1 MRTDAAPA
9 ILRILGGLGI
19 NRSQPHPNLLFVWA
33 AQVAALYFDAAIRM
47 LCSTEQASTFLRQFE
62 AVTRIETLQL
72 RRMLKRVGSEG
83 EVRLAVRA
91 LKSWLKKRD
100 LLLEVK

>member
-1 MRTDAAPA
+1 VITGHSGREMPNFA
-9 ILRILGGLGI
+9 IDPPVYTTQRL
-19 NRSQPHPNLLFVWA
+19 
-33 AQVAALYFDAAIRM
+33 
-47 LCSTEQASTFLRQFE
+47 LCSTEQASTFLRQLE

-91 LKSWLKKRD
+91 LKSWLKK
-100 LLLEVK
+100 LLEVK

>member
-1 MRTDAAPA
+1 LRRSRYGVGRRDDPA
-9 ILRILGGLGI
+9 
-19 NRSQPHPNLLFVWA
+19 
-33 AQVAALYFDAAIRM
+33 
-47 LCSTEQASTFLRQFE
+47 ASTLLRQFE

-72 RRMLKRVGSEG
+72 QRMLKRVASEG
-83 EVRLAVRA
+83 EVRLAVRP

>member
-1 MRTDAAPA
+1 
-9 ILRILGGLGI
+9 
-19 NRSQPHPNLLFVWA
+19 V
-33 AQVAALYFDAAIRM
+33 
-47 LCSTEQASTFLRQFE
+47 ASTLIRQFE

-72 RRMLKRVGSEG
+72 RRMLKRVASEG
-83 EVRLAVRA
+83 EVRLAVRP